1 MKLKISL
8 FFLFVTGFS
17 NAQISEKAK
26 VLAKPL
32 EAFSYAESRYIGIG
46 GDKSTLYDHF
56 RKLSKVASTD
66 DLYYLAKNGSNA
78 LRLYSSQELMK
89 RNDKR
94 FLEIYE
100 YYFNNP
106 SIIKY
111 KDGCVGREENISDH
125 LKRELYSAKDIIQ
138 LRDSLL
144 KEKSDHFTKAQL
156 ESINENG
163 YRYLSQENLDF
174 YIEAIK
180 KTDAKHLSSLDQSQP
195 ITNSK

>member
-56 RKLSKVASTD
+56 RKLLKVASTD

-100 YYFNNP
+100 YYLNYP

-125 LKRELYSAKDIIQ
+125 LKRELYSVKDIIQ

-144 KEKSDHFTKAQL
+144 KEKTDHFTKAQL
-156 ESINENG
+156 ESINESG

>member
-100 YYFNNP
+100 YYLNYP

-144 KEKSDHFTKAQL
+144 KEKTDHFTKAQL

-180 KTDAKHLSSLDQSQP
+180 KTDAKHLSSLDLSQP

>member
-56 RKLSKVASTD
+56 RKLSQVASTD

-78 LRLYSSQELMK
+78 FRLYSSQELMK

-100 YYFNNP
+100 YYLNNP

-144 KEKSDHFTKAQL
+144 KEKTDHFTKAQL
-156 ESINENG
+156 ESINESG

-180 KTDAKHLSSLDQSQP
+180 KTDAKQLSSLDQSQP

>member
-26 VLAKPL
+26 ILAKPL
-32 EAFSYAESRYIGIG
+32 EAFSYAESRYTGIG

-100 YYFNNP
+100 YYLNYP

-144 KEKSDHFTKAQL
+144 KEKTDHSTKAQL
-156 ESINENG
+156 ESINERG

>member
-100 YYFNNP
+100 YYLNYP

-125 LKRELYSAKDIIQ
+125 LKRELYSVKDLIQ

-144 KEKSDHFTKAQL
+144 KEKTDHFTKAQL

-163 YRYLSQENLDF
+163 YRHLSQENLDF
-174 YIEAIK
+174 YIAAIK
-180 KTDAKHLSSLDQSQP
+180 KTDAKQLSSLDQSQP
-195 ITNSK
+195 ITHSK

>member
-100 YYFNNP
+100 YYLNYP

-144 KEKSDHFTKAQL
+144 KEKTDHSTKAQL
-156 ESINENG
+156 ESINESG
-163 YRYLSQENLDF
+163 YRSLSQENLDF